1 MNLNTAQIRKRIQ
14 QAVSTKNFEEIDQLI
29 QDIRAV
35 QRRKERKTHLSVVHA
50 ALKEV
55 MFEEGLPDLLVYL
68 GEVPFPEIQEVIN
81 RAVQLYIETRNEA
94 WLTRTIQLC
103 KSLERK
109 NYQSKIFSVIAKDLI
124 EAGVNEK
131 DRQLIEKGMTILHM
145 ISFRKHRSSI
155 MMDIIPM
162 IIVWSVS
169 TEDDRHLY
177 TSLQLIDVIGD
188 VSKRSILH
196 SELAKAIGTIGI
208 LQRNLSVVREAVRIA
223 IIIKQKQRRMSC
235 VTHILER
242 AWTSPLGKHLED
254 IVGAIN
260 LIGEIPQP
268 RKYEILTILL
278 EQLLNR
284 VKDKKQIQ
292 HTLTVLEGQIPESVE
307 CIVRQL
313 LRKAEMSGDKWFF
326 ERALEF
332 NERIADSTRYPI
344 REIVSSA
351 SVVVDRTGDIGLLL
365 RIVPLLDVAAGTSS
379 ESFLSQY
386 LLLSDTLLK
395 RGEIR
400 NAIEIFARIGGPRET
415 ANKNATE
422 TCVRIL
428 REGVVR
434 DEIPLVKEKI
444 LAPMETGQRDLV
456 ISRSLADLCR
466 DVQFPDL
473 VQHLP
478 SLQEL
483 AKEHSA
489 PGAVIPE
496 CIRIL
501 IDRGFIESQDP
512 SALLTLA
519 ERIPNRA
526 DREGIIS
533 AIVIGIAKVGVALK
547 NRDLLQRAVGLSCEI
562 QEQRPRSEALGH
574 VIDQAT
580 ILAVEQGDLDLL
592 HRMMRWT
599 GSLLDRDFKLY
610 AIDSVIKG
618 MITYG
623 IHHRSPKALN
633 EAYGITHTVED
644 PSLQQQQRES
654 IIEGLIR
661 VGCLR
666 FTAAETPPTPDAM
679 AFQVEPF
686 EQALHLLMES
696 VNRAQLS
703 LKISKYVDIILEYSQ
718 KSNRIDFL
726 IPLTMFILEI
736 EESLER
742 NAMFFRIVGTF
753 SDVLESLDSTDP
765 YEIIAT
771 VLQRLQSD
779 HISPIVLN
787 LIYRLLEQT
796 PDSYKKFSALC
807 NLADSY
813 LAIKENERG
822 RAILLWVHASR
833 DTLTNPY
840 EKALILSDLTGMLA
854 RVDESLAHSCLEQAQ
869 QLLDSI
875 KGEHGSV
882 VRRHIIFSIVSLHAI
897 TPREENVETALSLV
911 EQIEDP
917 VEYVNAFISI
927 LRMVIPGP
935 RSRQILKS
943 IYDAIARIPSIYE
956 RVEMLVSVVPM
967 AEQYGE
973 KGDPTRLL
981 EQANGDIE
989 SISIP
994 FISTMAKKG
1003 LVQVMQ
1009 MVAFKRGDEAM
1020 TKWAREVASQI
1031 EDDTVRAQ
1039 LLSQM
1044 GVDRREAQPGPIPQA
1059 FRSLR
1064 EKIREGKNT
1073 MAEISAVTHLIN
1085 SLPDRAKRA
1094 RYYVDLYSLY
1104 LKAKDERV
1112 AERMLQ
1118 AALDE
1123 ASIIRPLSRRA
1134 FVLGDLALN
1143 VYSAGDEETSRDI
1156 LGMAVYA
1163 AMNIREDELRD
1174 SIFHEL
1180 DVALRIIEEHL
1191 A

>member
-1 MNLNTAQIRKRIQ
+1 MSLNTAQIRKRIQ
-14 QAVSTKNFEEIDQLI
+14 QAISGKNFDDIDLLI
-29 QDIRAV
+29 QEIRAV
-35 QRRKERKTHLSVVHA
+35 QRRKERKSHLAVVHA
-50 ALKEV
+50 AIKEV
-55 MFEEGLPDLLVYL
+55 MFDEGLPDLLIYL
-68 GEVPFPEIQEVIN
+68 NEVPFLEIQEVIN

-124 EAGVNEK
+124 EAGVTEK
-131 DRQLIEKGMTILHM
+131 DRQLIERGMTILHM

-208 LQRNLSVVREAVRIA
+208 LQRNLSIVREAVRIA
-223 IIIKQKQRRMSC
+223 IIIKQKQRRMAC

-242 AWTSPLGKHLED
+242 AWSSPLGKHLED
-254 IVGAIN
+254 IIGAVN

-268 RKYEILTILL
+268 RRYEILTILL

-284 VKDKKQIQ
+284 IKDRKQIQ
-292 HTLTVLEGQIPESVE
+292 HTLTALEEQLPVSVE

-332 NERIADSTRYPI
+332 NERIPESTRYPI
-344 REIVSSA
+344 KEIVSSA
-351 SVVVDRTGDIGLLL
+351 SVVVERTGDIGLLL
-365 RIVPLLDVAAGTSS
+365 RIVPLLDVAARTSE

-415 ANKNATE
+415 ANKSATE

-428 REGVVR
+428 REGVIR
-434 DEIPLVKEKI
+434 DEIPPLREQI
-444 LAPMETGQRDLV
+444 LSPMETGQRDLV
-456 ISRSLADLCR
+456 ISRALADLCR
-466 DVQFPDL
+466 DAQFPDL

-489 PGAVIPE
+489 PGSLIPS

-512 SALLTLA
+512 SSLLSLA
-519 ERIPNRA
+519 DRIPNRA
-526 DREGIIS
+526 EREQVIS
-533 AIVIGIAKVGVALK
+533 AIVIGIARVGVALK

-633 EAYGITHTVED
+633 EAYLITHTVED

-666 FTAAETPPTPDAM
+666 FSAAETPSTPDAM
-679 AFQVEPF
+679 VFQVEPF
-686 EQALHLLMES
+686 EQALHLLVES

-736 EESLER
+736 EDRLER

-753 SDVLESLDSTDP
+753 SDVMESLDSTDP

-771 VLQRLQSD
+771 ILQKLQSD
-779 HISPIVLN
+779 QISPIVLN
-787 LIYRLLEQT
+787 LILRLLEQT
-796 PDSYKKFSALC
+796 QDSYKKFSALC

-813 LAIKENERG
+813 LAIKENEKGRG
-822 RAILLWVHASR
+822 ILVRVQSSLDALS
-833 DTLTNPY
+833 DPY
-840 EKALILSDLTGMLA
+840 EKALILSDLAGMLA
-854 RVDESLAHSCLEQAQ
+854 RVDERMAYSCMEQAQ
-869 QLLDSI
+869 QLLDRI
-875 KGEHGSV
+875 RGEQGSV
-882 VRRHIIFSIVSLHAI
+882 VRRHIIFSIVSLHALK
-897 TPREENVETALSLV
+897 PREENVENALALV
-911 EQIEDP
+911 GQIEDP

-935 RSRQILKS
+935 RTRQILKA
-943 IYDAIARIPSIYE
+943 IYDAIAEIPSTYE
-956 RVEMLVSVVPM
+956 RVEMLLGVVPM

-973 KGDPTRLL
+973 KGDAPRLL
-981 EQANGDIE
+981 EQANQDIE
-989 SISIP
+989 AISIP
-994 FISTMAKKG
+994 FISTMVKKG
-1003 LVQVMQ
+1003 LVQVML
-1009 MVAFKRGDEAM
+1009 MVAFKRGDDAM
-1020 TKWAREVASQI
+1020 TKRAREVASQI
-1031 EDDTVRAQ
+1031 EDDVMRAQ
-1039 LLSQM
+1039 LLAQM
-1044 GVDRREAQPGPIPQA
+1044 GVDRRESPLGPISQA
-1059 FRSLR
+1059 FQSLR
-1064 EKIREGKNT
+1064 EKIRDGRNT

-1094 RYYVDLYSLY
+1094 RHYVDLYSLY
-1104 LKAKDERV
+1104 LEAKDERV

-1143 VYSAGDEETSRDI
+1143 VFSAGDEETSRDI

-1174 SIFHEL
+1174 IIFHEL

>member
-1 MNLNTAQIRKRIQ
+1 MSLNTAQIRKRIQ
-14 QAVSTKNFEEIDQLI
+14 QAISDKNFDDIDLLI

-35 QRRKERKTHLSVVHA
+35 QRRKERKSHLAVVHA
-50 ALKEV
+50 AIKEV
-55 MFEEGLPDLLVYL
+55 MFDEGLPDLLIYL
-68 GEVPFPEIQEVIN
+68 NEVPFLEIQEVIN

-124 EAGVNEK
+124 EAGVTEK
-131 DRQLIEKGMTILHM
+131 DRQLIERGMTVLHM

-208 LQRNLSVVREAVRIA
+208 LQRNLSIVREAVRIA

-242 AWTSPLGKHLED
+242 AWSSPLGKHLED
-254 IVGAIN
+254 IIGAVN

-268 RKYEILTILL
+268 RRYEILTILL

-284 VKDKKQIQ
+284 IKDKKQIQ
-292 HTLTVLEGQIPESVE
+292 HTLTALEEQLPVSVE

-332 NERIADSTRYPI
+332 NERIPESTHYPI
-344 REIVSSA
+344 KEIVSSA
-351 SVVVDRTGDIGLLL
+351 SVVVERTGDIGLLL
-365 RIVPLLDVAAGTSS
+365 RIVPLLDVAARTSE

-415 ANKNATE
+415 ANKSATE

-428 REGVVR
+428 TEGVIR
-434 DEIPLVKEKI
+434 DEIPPLREQI
-444 LAPMETGQRDLV
+444 LPPMETGQRDLV
-456 ISRSLADLCR
+456 ISRALADLCR
-466 DVQFPDL
+466 NAQFPDL

-489 PGAVIPE
+489 PGSLIPE

-512 SALLTLA
+512 SSLLSLA
-519 ERIPNRA
+519 DRIPNRA
-526 DREGIIS
+526 EREQVIS
-533 AIVIGIAKVGVALK
+533 AIVIGIARVGVALK

-633 EAYGITHTVED
+633 EAYLITHTVED

-666 FTAAETPPTPDAM
+666 FSAAETPSTPDAM
-679 AFQVEPF
+679 VFQVEPF
-686 EQALHLLMES
+686 EQALHLLVES

-718 KSNRIDFL
+718 KSNHIDFL

-736 EESLER
+736 EDRLER
-742 NAMFFRIVGTF
+742 NAMFFRIVGSF
-753 SDVLESLDSTDP
+753 SDVMENLDSTDP

-771 VLQRLQSD
+771 VLQKLQSD
-779 HISPIVLN
+779 QISPIVLN
-787 LIYRLLEQT
+787 LILRLLEQT
-796 PDSYKKFSALC
+796 QDSYKKFSALC

-813 LAIKENERG
+813 LAIQENEKGRG
-822 RAILLWVHASR
+822 ILVRVQSSLDALS
-833 DTLTNPY
+833 DPY

-854 RVDESLAHSCLEQAQ
+854 RVDERMAYSCMEQAQ
-869 QLLDSI
+869 QLLDRI
-875 KGEHGSV
+875 RGEQGSV
-882 VRRHIIFSIVSLHAI
+882 VRRHIIFSIVSLHALK
-897 TPREENVETALSLV
+897 PREENVERALALV
-911 EQIEDP
+911 GQIEDP
-917 VEYVNAFISI
+917 VEYVNAFISM

-935 RSRQILKS
+935 RTTQILKA
-943 IYDAIARIPSIYE
+943 IYDAIAEIPSTYE
-956 RVEMLVSVVPM
+956 RVEMLLGVVPM

-973 KGDPTRLL
+973 KGDAPRLL
-981 EQANGDIE
+981 EQANQDIE
-989 SISIP
+989 AISIP
-994 FISTMAKKG
+994 FISTMVKKG
-1003 LVQVMQ
+1003 LVQVML

-1020 TKWAREVASQI
+1020 TKRAREVASQI
-1031 EDDTVRAQ
+1031 EDDVVRAQ
-1039 LLSQM
+1039 LLAQM
-1044 GVDRREAQPGPIPQA
+1044 GVDRRESPLGPISQA
-1059 FRSLR
+1059 FQSLR
-1064 EKIREGKNT
+1064 EKIRDGRNT

-1094 RYYVDLYSLY
+1094 RHYVDLYSLY
-1104 LKAKDERV
+1104 LEAKDERV

-1143 VYSAGDEETSRDI
+1143 VFSAGDEETSRDI

-1174 SIFHEL
+1174 IIFHEL